1 MTDNINI
8 NMNITHLVLSGG
20 GMHGVMFIGALRYLY
35 FKKLLILD
43 DSDATELYTNDGSIL
58 LMDQLL
64 RDDENF
70 IDLI

>member
-1 MTDNINI
+1 MEESFKINSILNNNISKI
-8 NMNITHLVLSGG
+8 I
-20 GMHGVMFIGALRYLY
+20 IYLY
-35 FKKLLILD
+35 FKILLILD

-58 LMDQLL
+58 LMAQLL

>member
-1 MTDNINI
+1 MEESFKINSILNNNISKI
-8 NMNITHLVLSGG
+8 IIY
-20 GMHGVMFIGALRYLY
+20 FY

-58 LMDQLL
+58 LMAQLL